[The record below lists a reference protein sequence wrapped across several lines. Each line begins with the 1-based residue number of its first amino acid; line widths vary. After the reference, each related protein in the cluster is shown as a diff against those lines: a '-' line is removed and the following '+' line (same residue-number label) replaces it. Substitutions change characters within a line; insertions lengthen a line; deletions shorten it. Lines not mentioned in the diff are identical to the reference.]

1 MFKNLLCLLLIMV
14 IGNNLVQSN
23 PQFWKMNTMSERDM
37 FILDVKS
44 TMSAGICYKKIE

>member
-1 MFKNLLCLLLIMV
+1 MFKNIICLIFLIT
-14 IGNNLVQSN
+14 ISSNFVQS
-23 PQFWKMNTMSERDM
+23 QFWKMNTMSERDM